1 MKKVIKRTR
10 VKICGLTRR
19 DDAEI
24 AAWAGADA
32 LGLVFYP
39 PSKRAVTLPQ
49 AKEIVRY
56 LPAFV
61 SRIGL
66 WVNPKTWEVAEV
78 LAQLPLDALQ
88 FHGQESAAFCR
99 QFGLPYV
106 KAVVASQVRD
116 WSQVVE
122 EYADAAAL
130 LLDSPQGGSGEVF
143 DWQMVPP
150 LPLPV
155 VVAGG
160 LSAANVAAAI
170 QQLTPYGVDVS
181 SGVEGAAP
189 GLKCAEKIQ
198 IFLQTVQEVDYAR
211 NSRS

>member
-1 MKKVIKRTR
+1 MEKIIKRTR

-19 DDAEI
+19 EDAEV

-39 PSKRAVTLPQ
+39 PSKRAITLPQ
-49 AKEIVRY
+49 AQAIVQG

-61 SRIGL
+61 SRVGL

-78 LAQLPLDALQ
+78 LAQLPLDVLQ
-88 FHGQESAAFCR
+88 FHGQESGRFCR

-106 KAVVASQVRD
+106 KALVASQVSA
-116 WSQVVE
+116 WSPVLE
-122 EYADAAAL
+122 EYADASAL

-143 DWQMVPP
+143 DWQVIPP

-155 VVAGG
+155 IVAGG

-170 QQLTPYGVDVS
+170 RQLNPYGVDVS
-181 SGVEGAAP
+181 SGVEQAA
-189 GLKCAEKIQ
+189 GWKCAEKMRN
-198 IFLQTVQEVDYAR
+198 FLEVVQEVDYAR
-211 NSRS
+211 TRGS

>member
-1 MKKVIKRTR
+1 MEKVIKRTR

-19 DDAEI
+19 DDAEV

-39 PSKRAVTLPQ
+39 PSKRAITLPQ
-49 AKEIVRY
+49 AKEIVSN

-61 SRIGL
+61 SRVGL
-66 WVNPKTWEVAEV
+66 WVNPKTWEVGEV
-78 LAQLPLDALQ
+78 LAQLHLDALQ

-106 KAVVASQVRD
+106 KAVVASQVAD
-116 WSQVVE
+116 WSALLE

-130 LLDSPQGGSGEVF
+130 LLDSPRGGSGEVF
-143 DWQMVPP
+143 DWQVIPP

-155 VVAGG
+155 IVAGG

-170 QQLTPYGVDVS
+170 RQLNPYGVDVS
-181 SGVEGAAP
+181 SGVEQTAGC
-189 GLKCAEKIQ
+189 KCAEKMRN
-198 IFLQTVQEVDYAR
+198 FLQIVQEVDYAR